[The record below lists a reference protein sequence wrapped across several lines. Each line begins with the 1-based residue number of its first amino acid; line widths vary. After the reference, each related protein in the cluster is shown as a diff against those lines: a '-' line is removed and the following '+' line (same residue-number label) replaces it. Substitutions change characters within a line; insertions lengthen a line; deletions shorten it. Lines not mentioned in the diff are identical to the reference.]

1 MTHKPALYLKITQK
15 ASFEKAFNHDK
26 IKKNVSNWKI
36 TKMVGHLKPVNYKVG
51 IFILC
56 GFFLLLFL
64 FGDHSS
70 EVNLQSPDLVAKEVV
85 SKSIS
90 TSDITVTKILS
101 NVTSGQEF
109 NGKRFRT
116 FQGVKRFENVED
128 LEVKQ
133 QRKSKWNCSKWG
145 VVTTIFPPSESVRRF
160 LYRDDWCVVVVGDKD
175 KPKGRLKFKV
185 YENHLFYV
193 SEFMARKFK

>member
-1 MTHKPALYLKITQK
+1 M
-15 ASFEKAFNHDK
+15 
-26 IKKNVSNWKI
+26 
-36 TKMVGHLKPVNYKVG
+36 KPVNYKVG
-51 IFILC
+51 IFILS
-56 GFFLLLFL
+56 GIFLLLFL

-70 EVNLQSPDLVAKEVV
+70 EIHLQSPDLVAEEVVEVV
-85 SKSIS
+85 SKSVS

-116 FQGVKRFENVED
+116 FQGVKRFENAED

-175 KPKGRLKFKV
+175 KPQVRFTV
-185 YENHLFYV
+185 VENP
-193 SEFMARKFK
+193 